1 MLLLHFQPPRVTSL
15 TLGAPKHRKKPTAQR
30 RNVDTIGFFTLNY
43 FTASLSALPAL
54 KAGTLDAAILI
65 SAPV

>member
-1 MLLLHFQPPRVTSL
+1 M
-15 TLGAPKHRKKPTAQR
+15 TLGAPKQRKKPVRQARKLDMT
-30 RNVDTIGFFTLNY
+30 GFLMLNY
-43 FTASLSALPAL
+43 FTASLRALPAL

>member
-1 MLLLHFQPPRVTSL
+1 M
-15 TLGAPKHRKKPTAQR
+15 TLGAPKHRKKPTEQR

-43 FTASLSALPAL
+43 LTASLRALPAL
-54 KAGTLDAAILI
+54 NAGTFEAAILI

>member
-1 MLLLHFQPPRVTSL
+1 M

-43 FTASLSALPAL
+43 FTASLRALPAL
-54 KAGTLDAAILI
+54 NAGTFEAAILI